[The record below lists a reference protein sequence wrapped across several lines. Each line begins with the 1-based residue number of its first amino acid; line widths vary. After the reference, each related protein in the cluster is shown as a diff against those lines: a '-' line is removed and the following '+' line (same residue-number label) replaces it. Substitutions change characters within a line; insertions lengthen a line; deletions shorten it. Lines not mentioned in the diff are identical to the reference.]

1 MDQVAVRAVLARAP
15 ALRAAHVQALVAAAD
30 GDITRAIELETLS
43 KVDLPPAARAFLV
56 LPDETALN
64 SDLAWVETSGARLL
78 ASTDTDYPPLL
89 RQLRDPPAVLF
100 ALGDVRTL
108 TSVQLAMVGARKA
121 SREGCSTAHEFAKV
135 FAEAGVTITSGL
147 AVGIDAASHEGA
159 LHGGGQ
165 TVAVCATGLNRVYP
179 TKHADLATRIR
190 ASGVLLSEF
199 PPGTPPLQMNFPRR
213 NRLISGLSRG
223 TLVVE
228 AARQS
233 GSLVTARRAV
243 EQGRPLFAIPGA
255 IHHGSTS
262 GCHKLIREGATLV
275 ETPAE
280 VLSVM
285 KIPFAPQAL
294 VRRGGRRIRGGAMD
308 KGYEMLLDAVG
319 FEPATV
325 DVLVLRTGLSGESIT
340 SMLLALELEGRI
352 ASYPGGRFG
361 RIP

>member
-1 MDQVAVRAVLARAP
+1 MDEVAVRAVLARAP

-30 GDITRAIELETLS
+30 GDITRAIELATLS

-56 LPDETALN
+56 VPNETALN

-89 RQLRDPPAVLF
+89 LQLRDPPAVLF
-100 ALGDVRTL
+100 ALGDVRIL

-121 SREGCSTAHEFAKV
+121 SREGCNTAHEFAKV
-135 FAEAGVTITSGL
+135 FAQAGITITSGL
-147 AVGIDAASHEGA
+147 AAGIDAASHEGA

-165 TVAVCATGLNRVYP
+165 TVAVCAN
-179 TKHADLATRIR
+179 
-190 ASGVLLSEF
+190 GVLLSEF

-285 KIPFAPQAL
+285 KIPLTPQAL

-308 KGYEMLLDAVG
+308 KGYEMLLDAVDFG
-319 FEPATV
+319 PVSV
-325 DVLVLRTGLSGESIT
+325 DVLVVRTGLPGELVT
-340 SMLLALELEGRI
+340 SMLLVLELEGRI